1 MVRKA
6 LIKLTRKDREVR
18 CQSGAE
24 LKADL
29 QRLLRDSIS
38 GTAAHVTPAVVT
50 QYSSKKWQIV
60 AVAVVVVVVGALAVW
75 FASHRGMQSRVSKGP
90 ASVARRLT
98 SNLTENPVSAS
109 AISPDGKYLAYAD
122 KTGTPAQNFQLLEHS
137 RGRQQWPSF
146 QRSREDYQWRKL

>member
-50 QYSSKKWQIV
+50 QYSSKKWQIA
-60 AVAVVVVVVGALAVW
+60 AVAAVVVVVGALAVW
-75 FASHRGMQSRVSKGP
+75 FASHPGMQSKVKVLRP
-90 ASVARRLT
+90 L
-98 SNLTENPVSAS
+98 
-109 AISPDGKYLAYAD
+109 
-122 KTGTPAQNFQLLEHS
+122 
-137 RGRQQWPSF
+137 RGA
-146 QRSREDYQWRKL
+146 

>member
-29 QRLLRDSIS
+29 KRLQRDSIS

-50 QYSSKKWQIV
+50 QYSSKKWQIA
-60 AVAVVVVVVGALAVW
+60 AVAAVVVVVGALAVW
-75 FASHRGMQSRVSKGP
+75 FASHPGMQSKVKVLRP
-90 ASVARRLT
+90 L
-98 SNLTENPVSAS
+98 
-109 AISPDGKYLAYAD
+109 
-122 KTGTPAQNFQLLEHS
+122 
-137 RGRQQWPSF
+137 RGA
-146 QRSREDYQWRKL
+146 